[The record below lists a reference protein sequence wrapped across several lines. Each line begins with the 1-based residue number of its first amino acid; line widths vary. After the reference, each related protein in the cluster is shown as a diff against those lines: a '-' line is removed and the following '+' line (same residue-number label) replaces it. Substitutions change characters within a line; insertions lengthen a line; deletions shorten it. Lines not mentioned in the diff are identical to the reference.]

1 MILDEL
7 KKAVNNP
14 IYPEV
19 IRRTLAAISQ
29 MDLAALPAGELEIE
43 GREIYLN
50 HMIATTKP
58 LCRYEQR
65 PELHRY
71 YIDIHILLEGS
82 EVIGASPSTQ
92 GQRPTMD
99 FDSEKDYG
107 LFEGMSTETLLT
119 LAPGDIALLFP
130 GELHRPMGTLTDPAP
145 IRKLVVKVAN
155 HLL

>member
-7 KKAVNNP
+7 KSAANNP
-14 IYPEV
+14 WYPEV
-19 IRRTLAAISQ
+19 IRRTLATISQ
-29 MDLAALPAGELEIE
+29 MDLVNLPAGEQEIE

-50 HMIATTKP
+50 HIIAATKP
-58 LCRYEQR
+58 LYEQA

-82 EVIGASPSTQ
+82 EVIGASPSAQ

-99 FDSEKDYG
+99 FDTERDYG
-107 LFEGMSTETLLT
+107 LFEGITSETLLT

-130 GELHRPMGTLTDPAP
+130 GELHRPMGTLGEVAP
-145 IRKLVVKVAN
+145 LRKIVVKVAN

>member
-7 KKAVNNP
+7 KSAVNNAL
-14 IYPEV
+14 YPDA
-19 IRRTLAAISQ
+19 IRRTLATISK
-29 MDLAALPAGELEIE
+29 MDLTNFPAGELDIE

-50 HMIATTKP
+50 HIIASSKP
-58 LCRYEQR
+58 LYEQA

-82 EVIGASPSTQ
+82 EVIGASPSAQ

-99 FDSEKDYG
+99 FDTERDYG
-107 LFEGMSTETLLT
+107 LFEGITTETLLT

-130 GELHRPMGTLTDPAP
+130 GELHRPMGTLGDVASL
-145 IRKLVVKVAN
+145 RKIVVKVAN

>member
-7 KKAVNNP
+7 KIAVNNP
-14 IYPEV
+14 LYPDV

-29 MDLAALPAGELEIE
+29 LDLANLPAGEQEIE

-50 HMIATTKP
+50 HIIATTKP
-58 LCRYEQR
+58 LYEQA

-92 GQRPTMD
+92 GQHPTMD
-99 FDSEKDYG
+99 FDSGRDYG
-107 LFEGMSTETLLT
+107 LFEGISTETLLT

-130 GELHRPMGTLTDPAP
+130 GELHRPMGTLAEAGP
-145 IRKLVVKVAN
+145 IRKIVVKVAA
-155 HLL
+155 HLI

>member
-7 KKAVNNP
+7 KSAANNP
-14 IYPEV
+14 WYPEV
-19 IRRTLAAISQ
+19 VRRTLATISQ
-29 MDLAALPAGELEIE
+29 MDLVNLPAGEQEIE

-50 HMIATTKP
+50 HIIAATKP
-58 LCRYEQR
+58 LYDQA

-71 YIDIHILLEGS
+71 YIDIHILLEGN
-82 EVIGASPSTQ
+82 EVIGASPSAQ

-99 FDSEKDYG
+99 FDTERDYG
-107 LFEGMSTETLLT
+107 LFEGITSETLLT

-130 GELHRPMGTLTDPAP
+130 YELHRPMGTLGEVAP
-145 IRKLVVKVAN
+145 LRKIVVKVAN

>member
-7 KKAVNNP
+7 KSAANNP
-14 IYPEV
+14 IYPDV
-19 IRRTLAAISQ
+19 IRRTLAAICK
-29 MDLAALPAGELEIE
+29 MDLVNLPAGEQEIE

-50 HMIATTKP
+50 HIIAATKP
-58 LCRYEQR
+58 LYEQA

-99 FDSEKDYG
+99 FDSERDYG
-107 LFEGMSTETLLT
+107 LFEGITTETLLT

-130 GELHRPMGTLTDPAP
+130 GELHRPMGTLGDIAP
-145 IRKLVVKVAN
+145 IRKIVVKVAN
-155 HLL
+155 HLI

>member
-7 KKAVNNP
+7 KSAANNP
-14 IYPEV
+14 IYPDV
-19 IRRTLAAISQ
+19 IRRALTAICK
-29 MDLAALPAGELEIE
+29 MDLVNLPAGEQEIE

-50 HMIATTKP
+50 HIIATTKP
-58 LCRYEQR
+58 LYEQA

-82 EVIGASPSTQ
+82 EVIGASPSAQ

-99 FDSEKDYG
+99 FDSERDYG
-107 LFEGMSTETLLT
+107 LFEGITTETLLT

-130 GELHRPMGTLTDPAP
+130 GELHRPMGTLGDVAP
-145 IRKLVVKVAN
+145 IRKIVVKVAN
-155 HLL
+155 HLI

>member
-50 HMIATTKP
+50 HMIATTNT

>member
-7 KKAVNNP
+7 KSAANNP
-14 IYPEV
+14 WYPEV
-19 IRRTLAAISQ
+19 IRRTLATISQ
-29 MDLAALPAGELEIE
+29 MDLVNLPAGEQEIE

-50 HMIATTKP
+50 HIIAATKP
-58 LCRYEQR
+58 LYDQA

-71 YIDIHILLEGS
+71 YIDIHILLEGN
-82 EVIGASPSTQ
+82 EVIGASPSAQ

-99 FDSEKDYG
+99 FDTERDYG
-107 LFEGMSTETLLT
+107 LFEGITSETLLT

-130 GELHRPMGTLTDPAP
+130 GELHRPMGTLGEVAP
-145 IRKLVVKVAN
+145 LRKIVVKVAN

>member
-7 KKAVNNP
+7 KNAVNNP
-14 IYPEV
+14 LYPDA
-19 IRRTLAAISQ
+19 IRRTLAAIAN
-29 MDLAALPAGELEIE
+29 MDLANLPAGEQEIE

-50 HMIATTKP
+50 HIIASSKP
-58 LCRYEQR
+58 LYEQA

-99 FDSEKDYG
+99 FDTERDYG
-107 LFEGMSTETLLT
+107 LFEGITTETLLT
-119 LAPGDIALLFP
+119 LAPGDIAILFP
-130 GELHRPMGTLTDPAP
+130 GELHRPMGTLTEVTPL
-145 IRKLVVKVAN
+145 RKIVVKVAN

>member
-1 MILDEL
+1 M
-7 KKAVNNP
+7 NNP

-58 LCRYEQR
+58 LYEQR

-82 EVIGASPSTQ
+82 EVIGLRHQPKANA
-92 GQRPTMD
+92 RRWI
-99 FDSEKDYG
+99 
-107 LFEGMSTETLLT
+107 L
-119 LAPGDIALLFP
+119 IV
-130 GELHRPMGTLTDPAP
+130 
-145 IRKLVVKVAN
+145 RKITVCLRG
-155 HLL
+155 

>member
-1 MILDEL
+1 M
-7 KKAVNNP
+7 
-14 IYPEV
+14 

-58 LCRYEQR
+58 LYEQR

-130 GELHRPMGTLTDPAP
+130 GNCIARWGH
-145 IRKLVVKVAN
+145 
-155 HLL
+155 

>member
-58 LCRYEQR
+58 LYEQR

-92 GQRPTMD
+92 GQRRRWI
-99 FDSEKDYG
+99 
-107 LFEGMSTETLLT
+107 L
-119 LAPGDIALLFP
+119 IV
-130 GELHRPMGTLTDPAP
+130 
-145 IRKLVVKVAN
+145 RKITVCLRG
-155 HLL
+155 

>member
-7 KKAVNNP
+7 KIAVNNP
-14 IYPEV
+14 LYPDV

-29 MDLAALPAGELEIE
+29 LDLANLPAGEQEIE

-50 HMIATTKP
+50 HIIATTKP
-58 LCRYEQR
+58 LYEQA

-99 FDSEKDYG
+99 FDSERDYG
-107 LFEGMSTETLLT
+107 LFEGISTETLLT

-130 GELHRPMGTLTDPAP
+130 GELHRPMGTLAEVGP
-145 IRKLVVKVAN
+145 IRKIVVKVAA
-155 HLL
+155 HLI

>member
-7 KKAVNNP
+7 KSAANNP
-14 IYPEV
+14 LYPDA
-19 IRRTLAAISQ
+19 IRRTLAAISK
-29 MDLAALPAGELEIE
+29 MDLASLPAGELDIE

-50 HMIATTKP
+50 HIIASSKP
-58 LCRYEQR
+58 LYEQA

-82 EVIGASPSTQ
+82 EVIGASPSAQ
-92 GQRPTMD
+92 GQHPTME
-99 FDSEKDYG
+99 FDTDRDYG
-107 LFEGMSTETLLT
+107 LFEGITTETLLT

-130 GELHRPMGTLTDPAP
+130 GELHRPMGTLGDVAP
-145 IRKLVVKVAN
+145 LRKIVVKVAN

>member
-7 KKAVNNP
+7 KSAVNNP
-14 IYPEV
+14 FYPDA
-19 IRRTLAAISQ
+19 IRRTLATISK
-29 MDLAALPAGELEIE
+29 MDLAHLPAGELDIE

-50 HMIATTKP
+50 HIIASSKP
-58 LCRYEQR
+58 LYEQA

-71 YIDIHILLEGS
+71 YIDIHILLDGS
-82 EVIGASPSTQ
+82 EVIGASPSAQ

-99 FDSEKDYG
+99 FDSERDYG
-107 LFEGMSTETLLT
+107 LFEGITTETLLT

-130 GELHRPMGTLTDPAP
+130 GELHRPMGTLGDVAP
-145 IRKLVVKVAN
+145 LRKIVVKVAN

>member
-7 KKAVNNP
+7 KSAVNNP
-14 IYPEV
+14 FYPDA
-19 IRRTLAAISQ
+19 IRRTLATISK
-29 MDLAALPAGELEIE
+29 MDLAHLPAGELDIE

-50 HMIATTKP
+50 HIIASSKP
-58 LCRYEQR
+58 LYEQA

-82 EVIGASPSTQ
+82 EVIGASPSAQ

-99 FDSEKDYG
+99 FDSERDYG
-107 LFEGMSTETLLT
+107 LFEGITTETLLT

-130 GELHRPMGTLTDPAP
+130 GELHRPMGTLGDVAP
-145 IRKLVVKVAN
+145 IRKIVVKVAN
-155 HLL
+155 HLI

>member
-1 MILDEL
+1 MIFDEL
-7 KKAVNNP
+7 KSAVNNSW
-14 IYPEV
+14 YPEV
-19 IRRTLAAISQ
+19 IRRTLATISQ
-29 MDLAALPAGELEIE
+29 MDLVNLPAGEQEIE

-50 HMIATTKP
+50 HIIAATKP
-58 LCRYEQR
+58 LYEQA

-82 EVIGASPSTQ
+82 EVIGASPSAQ

-99 FDSEKDYG
+99 FDTERDYG
-107 LFEGMSTETLLT
+107 LFEGITSETLLT

-130 GELHRPMGTLTDPAP
+130 GELHRPMGTLGEVAP
-145 IRKLVVKVAN
+145 LRKIVVKVAN

>member
-7 KKAVNNP
+7 KSAVNNAL
-14 IYPEV
+14 YPDA
-19 IRRTLAAISQ
+19 IRHTLATINK
-29 MDLAALPAGELEIE
+29 MDLTNLPAGELDIE

-50 HMIATTKP
+50 HIIASSKP
-58 LCRYEQR
+58 LYEQA

-82 EVIGASPSTQ
+82 EVIGASPSAQ

-99 FDSEKDYG
+99 FDTERDYG
-107 LFEGMSTETLLT
+107 LFEGITTETLLT

-130 GELHRPMGTLTDPAP
+130 GELHRPMGTLGDVASL
-145 IRKLVVKVAN
+145 RKIVVKVAN

>member
-7 KKAVNNP
+7 KSAANNP
-14 IYPEV
+14 LYPEV
-19 IRRTLAAISQ
+19 IRRTLTRLCQ
-29 MDLAALPAGELEIE
+29 MDLSALPAGELDLE

-50 HMIATTKP
+50 HIIGQTKP
-58 LCRYEQR
+58 LSQQR

-71 YIDIHILLEGS
+71 YIDLHILLEGS
-82 EVIGASPSTQ
+82 EVIGAAPDTQ

-107 LFEGMSTETLLT
+107 LFEGITQETLLT
-119 LAPGDIALLFP
+119 LTPGDVVMLFP
-130 GELHRPMGTLTDPAP
+130 GELHRPMGTLSEPAP
-145 IRKLVVKVAN
+145 LRKLVIKVAN

>member
-7 KKAVNNP
+7 KSAVNNAL
-14 IYPEV
+14 YPDA
-19 IRRTLAAISQ
+19 IRRTLATINK
-29 MDLAALPAGELEIE
+29 MDLTNLPAGELDIE

-50 HMIATTKP
+50 HIIASSKP
-58 LCRYEQR
+58 LYEQA

-82 EVIGASPSTQ
+82 EVIGASPSAQ

-99 FDSEKDYG
+99 FDTERDYG
-107 LFEGMSTETLLT
+107 LFEGITTETLLT

-130 GELHRPMGTLTDPAP
+130 GELHRPMGTLGDVASL
-145 IRKLVVKVAN
+145 RKIVVKVAN

>member
-7 KKAVNNP
+7 KSAANNP
-14 IYPEV
+14 WYPEV
-19 IRRTLAAISQ
+19 VRRTLATISQ
-29 MDLAALPAGELEIE
+29 MDLVNLPAGEQEIE

-50 HMIATTKP
+50 HIIAATKP
-58 LCRYEQR
+58 LYDQA

-71 YIDIHILLEGS
+71 YIDIHILLEGN
-82 EVIGASPSTQ
+82 EVIGASPSAQ

-99 FDSEKDYG
+99 FDTERDYG
-107 LFEGMSTETLLT
+107 LFEGITSETLLT

-130 GELHRPMGTLTDPAP
+130 GELHRPMGTLGEVAP
-145 IRKLVVKVAN
+145 LRKIVVKVAN

>member
-7 KKAVNNP
+7 KNAVNNP
-14 IYPEV
+14 LYPDA
-19 IRRTLAAISQ
+19 IRRTLAAISK
-29 MDLAALPAGELEIE
+29 MDLVNLPAGEQEIE

-50 HMIATTKP
+50 HIIATTKP
-58 LCRYEQR
+58 LYEQL

-99 FDSEKDYG
+99 FDIERDYG
-107 LFEGMSTETLLT
+107 LFEGITTETLLT
-119 LAPGDIALLFP
+119 LNPGDVVLLFP
-130 GELHRPMGTLTDPAP
+130 GELHRPMGTLAEVAP
-145 IRKLVVKVAN
+145 LRKIVVKVAN

>member
-7 KKAVNNP
+7 KSAVNNAL
-14 IYPEV
+14 YPDA
-19 IRRTLAAISQ
+19 IRRTLATINK
-29 MDLAALPAGELEIE
+29 MDLTNLPAGELDIE

-50 HMIATTKP
+50 HIIASSKP
-58 LCRYEQR
+58 LYEQA

-82 EVIGASPSTQ
+82 EVIGASPSAQ
-92 GQRPTMD
+92 SQRPTMD
-99 FDSEKDYG
+99 FDTERDYG
-107 LFEGMSTETLLT
+107 LFEGITTETLLT

-130 GELHRPMGTLTDPAP
+130 GELHRPMGTLGDVASL
-145 IRKLVVKVAN
+145 RKIVVKVAN

>member
-7 KKAVNNP
+7 KIAVNNP
-14 IYPEV
+14 LYPDV
-19 IRRTLAAISQ
+19 IRRTLAAINQ
-29 MDLAALPAGELEIE
+29 LDLANLPAGEQEIE

-50 HMIATTKP
+50 HIIATTKP
-58 LCRYEQR
+58 LYEQA

-99 FDSEKDYG
+99 FDSERDYG
-107 LFEGMSTETLLT
+107 LFEGVSTETLLT

-130 GELHRPMGTLTDPAP
+130 GELHRPMGTLAEVGP
-145 IRKLVVKVAN
+145 IRKIVVKVAA
-155 HLL
+155 HLI

>member
-7 KKAVNNP
+7 KSAANNP
-14 IYPEV
+14 IYPDV
-19 IRRTLAAISQ
+19 IRRALTAICK
-29 MDLAALPAGELEIE
+29 MDLVNLPAGEQEIE

-50 HMIATTKP
+50 HIIASSKP
-58 LCRYEQR
+58 LYEQA

-82 EVIGASPSTQ
+82 EVIGASPSAQ

-99 FDSEKDYG
+99 FDSERDYG
-107 LFEGMSTETLLT
+107 LFEGITTETLLT

-130 GELHRPMGTLTDPAP
+130 GELHRPMGTLGDVAP
-145 IRKLVVKVAN
+145 IRKIVVKVAN
-155 HLL
+155 HLI